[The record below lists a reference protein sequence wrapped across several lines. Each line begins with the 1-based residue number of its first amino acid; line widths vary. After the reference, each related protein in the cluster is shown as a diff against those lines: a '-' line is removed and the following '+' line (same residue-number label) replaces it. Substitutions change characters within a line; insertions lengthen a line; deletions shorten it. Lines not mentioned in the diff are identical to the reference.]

1 MNDVSER
8 VRKVLEASLPEGVIT
23 DNIDDDFPLI
33 ELGVGIDSVARLELL
48 VALEQEFRVRLDEG
62 EITLEFFESV
72 GEMSRH
78 ISGKLGD
85 DNCLAITGQFVRP
98 LSFRYFSN
106 EFMNSFLTRSLAFPM
121 GSITVFS

>member
-1 MNDVSER
+1 MNDISER
-8 VRKVLEASLPEGVIT
+8 VRKVLEASLPQGVIT
-23 DNIDDDFPLI
+23 DNIGDDFPLI

-85 DNCLAITGQFVRP
+85 D
-98 LSFRYFSN
+98 
-106 EFMNSFLTRSLAFPM
+106 
-121 GSITVFS
+121 TV